1 LSLSA
6 AVILP
11 DFLPLAPPRLLAPQ
25 HISHPIYN
33 YCMYDE
39 NNEIVLNIETDII
52 QATNRKLKAVWS
64 RETQEDLRSQF
75 NLDAEAELTRVL
87 ANEINA
93 EIDKE
98 ILEDLRAAQPTVRSV
113 FPSTKGILDDLR
125 KTAKDKK
132 KKRICRSITDDW
144 TPTME

>member
-1 LSLSA
+1 
-6 AVILP
+6 
-11 DFLPLAPPRLLAPQ
+11 
-25 HISHPIYN
+25 
-33 YCMYDE
+33 MYDE